1 MSVVHVG
8 AYAWS
13 YSADIHSP
21 SSSTCGA
28 TSASGVSVGISD
40 TPCSDCSA
48 LTTSGEESYQ
58 ANAYG
63 GSMSVV
69 HVGAYAWS
77 LSAGGNS
84 PSSSTCGATSASG
97 VSVGIS
103 DTPCSDCSALTTS
116 GGYSNQANAYGGSM
130 SVVHVGAYAWSFTFI
145 GSFDLTSLS
154 FCDTTRVT
162 DLSVI
167 IADSSMLLT
176 KAVSGKHRQFSVCLH
191 L

>member
-13 YSADIHSP
+13 YS
-21 SSSTCGA
+21 
-28 TSASGVSVGISD
+28 
-40 TPCSDCSA
+40 
-48 LTTSGEESYQ
+48 Q
-58 ANAYG
+58 
-63 GSMSVV
+63 
-69 HVGAYAWS
+69 
-77 LSAGGNS
+77 GGNS

-103 DTPCSDCSALTTS
+103 DTPCSNCSALTTS
-116 GGYSNQANAYGGSM
+116 VRESYQANAYGGSM
-130 SVVHVGAYAWSFTFI
+130 SVVHVGAYAWSYCQDASSPSSSMCGATSASGVSVGISGTPCSNCSALTTSGENSLQANAYGGSMSVVHIGAYAWSSPFV
-145 GSFDLTSLS
+145 GSFDTFSLS

-176 KAVSGKHRQFSVCLH
+176 KAVSSKHRQFCVCFLS
-191 L
+191 